1 MVNKQ
6 TRRKQIK
13 SKGAEKIHFC
23 LPYVGYIKFYVNTFG
38 YLKTNKKTFTITFKY
53 LKEGFNTEVI

>member
-6 TRRKQIK
+6 TRWKQIK

-23 LPYVGYIKFYVNTFG
+23 LPYVGYIKFIVNTFTFG
-38 YLKTNKKTFTITFKY
+38 YLTTNKKTFTITS
-53 LKEGFNTEVI
+53 N